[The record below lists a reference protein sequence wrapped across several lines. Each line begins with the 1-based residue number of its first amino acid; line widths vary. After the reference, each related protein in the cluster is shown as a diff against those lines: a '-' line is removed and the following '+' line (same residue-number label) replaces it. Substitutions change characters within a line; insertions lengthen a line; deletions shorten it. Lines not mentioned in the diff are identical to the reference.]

1 MTLGERVDSGVITE
15 AGLEGAGVG
24 LGAPDEGDPVCHK

>member
-1 MTLGERVDSGVITE
+1 VDSGVTE

-24 LGAPDEGDPVCHK
+24 LGAPDEGEPVCHK

>member
-1 MTLGERVDSGVITE
+1 MDSGVSE

-24 LGAPDEGDPVCHK
+24 LGAPDEGEPVCHE

>member
-1 MTLGERVDSGVITE
+1 MDSGVTE

-24 LGAPDEGDPVCHK
+24 LGAPDEGEPVCHK